1 MNFLIFPTQKVRYS
15 LLPPFVKTGVFDRKQ
30 TGTQVTG
37 GLPFTN
43 PNRKVLTWNQFYFLN
58 TNDQ

>member
-1 MNFLIFPTQKVRYS
+1 MDFSNFPTQVKK
-15 LLPPFVKTGVFDRKQ
+15 FVTVCCHPCEIITGVFDRKQ

-43 PNRKVLTWNQFYFLN
+43 PNRKVLSWNQFYFLK
-58 TNDQ
+58 